1 MSVVLIEKASEN
13 PSKNPSEQLSQNL
26 IEQNLNAWIKASWD
40 DFIQIADNPDYTK
53 FKFYYY
59 NGEARVEPI
68 STGSDHS
75 NDHALVIMAIGI
87 YFAVKGLAINSKDN
101 CSYRK
106 VGSKEVQPDISYY
119 VGDRAQLIPWGTGVV
134 DLDIYAAPDLAIE
147 IANSSWADDVGK
159 KRLMYEDLGVKEYW
173 VIDVKNAEILA
184 FAITDSA
191 GVKGSYR
198 ITRSQIITGLEFAL
212 LEEALRLSRENDHSH
227 VTSWLLTQLQKV
239 ES

>member
-13 PSKNPSEQLSQNL
+13 PSNNPSEQLSQNL
-26 IEQNLNAWIKASWD
+26 IEQNLSTWIKASWD
-40 DFIQIADNPDYTK
+40 DFIQIADNPDYAK
-53 FKFYYY
+53 HKFYYY
-59 NGEARVEPI
+59 NGEARVEPM

-75 NDHALVIMAIGI
+75 DDHSLILVAIGL
-87 YFAVKGLAINSKDN
+87 FVAVKGLAIRGKDN

-119 VGDRAQLIPWGTGVV
+119 VGDRANLIPWGTGIV
-134 DLDIYAAPDLAIE
+134 DLDIYPAPDLAIE

-184 FAITDSA
+184 FAITDLE

-198 ITRSQIITGLEFAL
+198 ISRSQIITGLELSL
-212 LEEALRLSRENDHSH
+212 LEKALRLSREHDHGY
-227 VTSWLLTQLQKV
+227 VNSWLLTQFQQK

>member
-13 PSKNPSEQLSQNL
+13 LSKNPSQNL
-26 IEQNLNAWIKASWD
+26 IEQNLNSWIKASWH
-40 DFIQIADNPDYTK
+40 DFIQIADNPDFAK

-59 NGEARVEPI
+59 NGEARVEPM

-75 NDHALVIMAIGI
+75 DDHALILVAIGL
-87 YFAVKGLAINSKDN
+87 FVAVKGLAIRGKDN

-119 VGDRAQLIPWGTGVV
+119 VGDRANLISWGTGVV
-134 DLDIYAAPDLAIE
+134 DLDVYPAPDLAIE

-173 VIDVKNAEILA
+173 VIDVKNAEVLA
-184 FAITDSA
+184 FAITDSE

-212 LEEALRLSRENDHSH
+212 LEEALRLSRENDHGH
-227 VTSWLLTQLQKV
+227 VTSWLLAQFQKV

>member
-1 MSVVLIEKASEN
+1 MVAILSIKKAADHPSEN
-13 PSKNPSEQLSQNL
+13 I
-26 IEQNLNAWIKASWD
+26 IEQNLNTWVKAFWD
-40 DFIQIADNPDYTK
+40 EFIQVADNRDYAK
-53 FKFYYY
+53 YKFYYY
-59 NGEARVEPI
+59 KGESRIEPM

-119 VGDRAQLIPWGTGVV
+119 VGDRANLIPWGTGIV
-134 DLDIYAAPDLAIE
+134 DLDVYPAPDLAIE
-147 IANSSWADDVGK
+147 IANSSWADDIGK

-173 VIDVKNAEILA
+173 VIDVKNAEIIA
-184 FAITDSA
+184 FTITDSE

-212 LEEALRLSRENDHSH
+212 LEETLRLSRENNYGY
-227 VTSWLLTQLQKV
+227 VTSWLLTQFQQK

>member
-1 MSVVLIEKASEN
+1 
-13 PSKNPSEQLSQNL
+13 
-26 IEQNLNAWIKASWD
+26 
-40 DFIQIADNPDYTK
+40 
-53 FKFYYY
+53 
-59 NGEARVEPI
+59 
-68 STGSDHS
+68 
-75 NDHALVIMAIGI
+75 MAIGI

-119 VGDRAQLIPWGTGVV
+119 VGDRANLIPWGTGVV
-134 DLDIYAAPDLAIE
+134 DLDIYPAPDLAIE

-184 FAITDSA
+184 FAITDVE
-191 GVKGSYR
+191 GVRGSYR
-198 ITRSQIITGLEFAL
+198 ITRPQIITGLEFTL
-212 LEEALRLSRENDHSH
+212 LEEALRLSGENNHGH
-227 VTSWLLTQLQKV
+227 ITSWLLTQFQQK